1 MNTIERDNTYVAH
14 AYGRFPISI
23 VDGHG
28 SILVDENGKEYIDFG
43 SGIGVNI
50 FGVNDEVWKMAV
62 KDQIEK
68 VQHTSNLYILS
79 LVLSLPSCFA
89 KKPE

>member
-50 FGVNDEVWKMAV
+50 F
-62 KDQIEK
+62 
-68 VQHTSNLYILS
+68 
-79 LVLSLPSCFA
+79 
-89 KKPE
+89 